1 MNETESKPDDTT
13 IPSGSESVPSDTQ
26 NSKATKAAEPGLKNA
41 WKQVE
46 NIGQALGDALQGRGN
61 VVMVRV
67 NDEALNYLDM
77 LVEAEVVKSR
87 SEAAALLINEGVQAN
102 QELFGKIG
110 QVTEQINALRQHLR
124 ETVKEHNLE

>member
-1 MNETESKPDDTT
+1 MNEDKVIDGNFEEGNKEKVEKPKVDSGKTAD
-13 IPSGSESVPSDTQ
+13 IP
-26 NSKATKAAEPGLKNA
+26 LKSA
-41 WKQVE
+41 WKQFE

-87 SEAAALLINEGVQAN
+87 SEAAALLINEGIQAN
-102 QELFGKIG
+102 QSLFAKISE
-110 QVTEQINALRQHLR
+110 VTDQISILRQKLR
-124 ETVKEHNLE
+124 ETVQDHSKE